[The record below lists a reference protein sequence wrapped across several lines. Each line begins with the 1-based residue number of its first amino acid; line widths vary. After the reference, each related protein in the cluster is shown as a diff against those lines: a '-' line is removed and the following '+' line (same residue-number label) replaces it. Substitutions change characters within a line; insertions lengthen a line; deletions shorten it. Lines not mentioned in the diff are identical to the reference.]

1 MKMSIK
7 SYWKVLGLDVK
18 LLNNTDKLTQ
28 EEMAKQQVN
37 SQVLLSST
45 RGGSQLYY

>member
-7 SYWKVLGLDVK
+7 SYWTVLGLDAK
-18 LLNNTDKLTQ
+18 LLNNTDKLTL

-37 SQVLLSST
+37 FQVLLSST
-45 RGGSQLYY
+45 RGGWQLCY